1 MDDAVYKYLSDVLDS
16 IIEIEEE
23 TDIRGRRFEVYCSD
37 RVYRKFIER
46 NIAIIGEAMNQILRL
61 SPNIQISAGR
71 KIVDTRNLV
80 VHSYDSIDNEI
91 IWAIIIRHLPLLK
104 QEVTTLLDKE

>member
-1 MDDAVYKYLSDVLDS
+1 MDDAVYKYLSDVLET

-91 IWAIIIRHLPLLK
+91 IWAIIIRHLPILK
-104 QEVTTLLDKE
+104 QEVTQLLGEE